1 MVRTIVSSLA
11 ITVAFASGD
20 AAAQNGYPEKTV
32 RVVVPFPAGSPA
44 DYLARLVSQKFS
56 ATWGKPFV
64 VETVPGA
71 AGSVAAERVAKSA
84 PDGYTLLMSGDAAM
98 TTNVSLYAKL
108 AYDPTREFAPVT
120 IVVETPNIFVVHPSL
135 PVKSVGELV
144 ALAKARPGELTFAS
158 AGSGTS
164 QHLAGELLKS
174 MAKVDIIHVPYKGG
188 IGQAMPDVL
197 AGRVVMIFGNI
208 FATLPQVRSGKL
220 RGLAVSSVKRATAV
234 PELPT
239 MIESGYPGFDAV
251 AWFGLLA
258 PVRTPDAIVRK
269 LYQEAVRVVSLPEV
283 RVKLVE
289 TGMEVIGN
297 SPEAFAAQI
306 RAEIVKKG
314 NLVRASGAKV
324 D

>member
-1 MVRTIVSSLA
+1 MVRIILGLLA
-11 ITVAFASGD
+11 ISIAFATGG
-20 AAAQNGYPEKTV
+20 AAAQNGYPERTV

-44 DYLARLVSQKFS
+44 DYLARLFAQKFTEAWS
-56 ATWGKPFV
+56 KPFV

-71 AGSVAAERVAKSA
+71 AGSVAAERVAKAA

-98 TTNVSLYAKL
+98 TTNVSLYSRL
-108 AYDPTREFAPVT
+108 AYDPTRDFAPVT
-120 IVVETPNIFVVHPSL
+120 LVVETPNIFVVHPSL
-135 PVKSVGELV
+135 PVKSVKELV
-144 ALAKARPGELTFAS
+144 ALAKSRPGELTFAS

-164 QHLAGELLKS
+164 QHLAGELLRS
-174 MAKVDIIHVPYKGG
+174 MAKVDIVHVPYKGG

-197 AGRVVMIFGNI
+197 SGRVVMIFGNI

-220 RGLAVSSVKRATAV
+220 RALAVSSVKRATAV

-258 PVRTPDAIVRK
+258 PARTPDTVVRK
-269 LYQEAVRVVSLPEV
+269 LNQEAVRVIALPEV
-283 RVKLVE
+283 RGRLTE

-306 RAEIVKKG
+306 KAEIVKKG